1 MAPPAKVHL
10 LATRRETMEITH
22 EAVSGGRQT
31 ATGGSWLAGLGAQ
44 LAHIASKLAARQR
57 RVRQLNQLYQFTDR
71 ELQDLGIGRGD
82 FPAIM
87 RGTYRDGES
96 R

>member
-1 MAPPAKVHL
+1 
-10 LATRRETMEITH
+10 
-22 EAVSGGRQT
+22 
-31 ATGGSWLAGLGAQ
+31 
-44 LAHIASKLAARQR
+44 
-57 RVRQLNQLYQFTDR
+57 VRQLNQLYQFTDR